1 MSGKYFTSRLRAV
14 VFLFG
19 LSVLSTS
26 AGANA
31 LLVLPVSGETEKSEV
46 ELAAVNRLFR
56 DALETRHGNVIAA
69 SASAAT
75 AACGERACALE
86 AAKAADLKKSDQV
99 VYSSLQRL
107 GAKWIFLSTIVR
119 ADGKKAY
126 NQRMTVETIE
136 DLEPVTQRMA
146 EVLISRTAPEFA
158 ASIDDVTE
166 REKTFERAKRKTP
179 YSMGVGVGYLVPV
192 NGGFNYLKED
202 NTNTSYPYT
211 ETDHSALLRL
221 SWINTWEFRRDIH
234 VGLEAVWTEPEN
246 FGGDLNLSYLLGG
259 GDFAPFFGGG
269 IGLHYVRGD
278 EDPVYENKRN
288 FGPAANG
295 HAGLF
300 LFRTYGMNVKV
311 RGQYLA
317 VFNDDRDQGFAID
330 VAMVFQ

>member
-1 MSGKYFTSRLRAV
+1 MTDKYFTPRLRAI

-19 LSVLSTS
+19 WSILAST

-31 LLVLPVSGETEKSEV
+31 LLVLPVGGETENNEV
-46 ELAAVNRLFR
+46 ELGAVNRLFR
-56 DALETRHGNVIAA
+56 DALETKHGNVVPAA
-69 SASAAT
+69 EAD
-75 AACGERACALE
+75 ACGERACALE
-86 AAKAADLKKSDQV
+86 AAKEAKLKKGDQV
-99 VYSSLQRL
+99 VYSSLQKL
-107 GAKWIFLSTIVR
+107 GTKWIFLSTIVR

-179 YSMGVGVGYLVPV
+179 YAMGVGVGYLVPV
-192 NGGFNYLKED
+192 NGGFNYLKKDD
-202 NTNTSYPYT
+202 NNSNAFYT
-211 ETDHSALLRL
+211 LTDHSALLRL
-221 SWINTWEFRRDIH
+221 SWINNWEFRRDIH
-234 VGLEAVWTEPEN
+234 VSLEAVWTEPQN

-278 EDPVYENKRN
+278 DDPVYENKRTI
-288 FGPAANG
+288 GPAANA

-317 VFNDDRDQGFAID
+317 VFNEDRDQGFAVD
-330 VAMVFQ
+330 VAVVFQ